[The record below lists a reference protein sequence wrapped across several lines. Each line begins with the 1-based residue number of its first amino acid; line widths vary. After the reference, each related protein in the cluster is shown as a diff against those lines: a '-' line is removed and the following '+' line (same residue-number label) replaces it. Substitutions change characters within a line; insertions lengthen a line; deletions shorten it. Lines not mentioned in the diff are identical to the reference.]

1 MALDALGHIELR
13 FADESGFSMLPN
25 VPYGWLPQGRQTGIL
40 ADNKRVLNVFA
51 LLSLDQK
58 LCSYPTPKTIDSTFI
73 LRALDDFCSTI
84 KQPTV
89 VVLDQAPWHTSAKIQ
104 SRVADWQSKNLYLF
118 YLPKYSP
125 HLNAIEI
132 LWRRIKYKWLKPKDF
147 SSAETLKEAIYNILR
162 HFGNQFQI
170 NFSKNFNVL

>member
-1 MALDALGHIELR
+1 MALSALGHIELR

-25 VPYGWLPQGRQTGIL
+25 VPYGWLPRGRQTGIL
-40 ADNKRVLNVFA
+40 ADNKRVINIFA

-73 LRALDDFCSTI
+73 LQALDDFCLTI

-89 VVLDQAPWHTSAKIQ
+89 VVLDQAPWHTAAKIK
-104 SRVADWQSKNLYLF
+104 SRLAHWQSKNLYLF

-132 LWRRIKYKWLKPKDF
+132 LWRRIKYKWLKPRDF
-147 SSAETLKEAIYNILR
+147 SNPETLKDAIYNILTD
-162 HFGNQFQI
+162 FGNQFQI